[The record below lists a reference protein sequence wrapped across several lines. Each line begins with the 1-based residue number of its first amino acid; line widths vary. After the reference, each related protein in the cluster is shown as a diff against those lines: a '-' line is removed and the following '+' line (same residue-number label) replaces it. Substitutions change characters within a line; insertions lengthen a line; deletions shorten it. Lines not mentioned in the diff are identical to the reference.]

1 MTPSPQNT
9 FSLEPARFLKIN
21 YLFLLYEK
29 SLLIRHCCA
38 LQFGRIVQVGHW
50 ENLPLR
56 KSGESMTQAAQGD
69 GRVIIP
75 GSIQEPWRRGTKG
88 HSRHDGGGLVV
99 GPGDLSG
106 LFQPEQYD
114 DS

>member
-1 MTPSPQNT
+1 
-9 FSLEPARFLKIN
+9 
-21 YLFLLYEK
+21 
-29 SLLIRHCCA
+29 
-38 LQFGRIVQVGHW
+38 
-50 ENLPLR
+50 
-56 KSGESMTQAAQGD
+56 MTQAAQGD